1 MAQIEL
7 HFAMTTSE
15 AERDIAEL
23 RTQLRNCHASLDA
36 AYKELDL
43 LCHAVSH
50 DLRAPLRAVDGF
62 TRMLLDR
69 AHERLDDEDRR
80 LIDVV
85 RGNSAR
91 MSELIEDLVRYS
103 RLNRQAVHPAS
114 VDMAALVGEA
124 WSALEHAPSER
135 LDVQPMPAAFGD
147 RVLLK
152 QVWFE
157 LLGNALK
164 FRAAGED
171 VHIEVSGE
179 RQGDECVYRVR
190 DRGVGFD
197 MAYAQKLFSVFQ
209 RLHAVKDFPGHGI
222 GLASV
227 ARIVQRHGGRVG
239 AESAPRRGA
248 TFFFALPAPR
258 A

>member
-1 MAQIEL
+1 
-7 HFAMTTSE
+7 MTKPE
-15 AERDIAEL
+15 GQHEIAEL
-23 RTQLRNCHASLDA
+23 RAQLRNCHASLDA

-80 LIDVV
+80 LIDIV

-103 RLNRQAVHPAS
+103 RLNRQTMHRAS
-114 VDMAALVGEA
+114 VDMAALVDEA
-124 WSALEHAPSER
+124 WRALEPAPSAHLE
-135 LDVQPMPAAFGD
+135 VQALPAAFGD
-147 RVLLK
+147 RALLK
-152 QVWFE
+152 QVWLE

-164 FRAAGED
+164 FRASGDGA
-171 VHIEVSGE
+171 HIEVSGE
-179 RQGDECVYRVR
+179 CDGQQCVYRVR

-197 MAYAQKLFSVFQ
+197 MAYAKKLFSVFQ

-227 ARIVQRHGGRVG
+227 ARIVHRHGGRVG
-239 AESAPRRGA
+239 AEGAPGQGA
-248 TFFFALPAPR
+248 TFFFALPVPPV
-258 A
+258 